1 MKFIRTVWGRERG
14 RWARDQLT
22 PSQAVVYDR
31 MRDLFEVGEY
41 EKAEAG
47 TRALAAAPRRFWDR
61 GPALGWLTGAL
72 ATAAAI
78 AHGRGTEVLA
88 ELDALIT
95 DLERTT
101 GAGRALLLDVRVNR
115 VAALVDQGR
124 YSEAEAEADGI
135 LRAALRIAHLTT
147 VWGIELSTLANLAAV
162 LCGQGRY
169 EEAEAIA
176 RGNLPRARA
185 GTAASLHCSL
195 VRSLNGQGRH
205 EDALAEARRL
215 TPLWV
220 RAESGALDI
229 GTATA
234 LHGLGRRHEA
244 EATARQALDVCEQF
258 LHPDHPRIQKART
271 LLRRI
276 TAEDPHA

>member
-1 MKFIRTVWGRERG
+1 MGFIGTVWGRERG

-31 MRDLFEVGEY
+31 LRDLFEVGEY
-41 EKAEAG
+41 EEAEVGA
-47 TRALAAAPRRFWDR
+47 RAFAAASRRFWDR
-61 GPALGWLTGAL
+61 GPVVEWLAGAL

-78 AHGRGTEVLA
+78 AHGRGAEVLA
-88 ELDALIT
+88 ELDALIA

-115 VAALVDQGR
+115 VAALLVQGR
-124 YSEAEAEADGI
+124 YTEAEAEAGGI
-135 LRAALRIAHLTT
+135 LRAATRLAHLTK
-147 VWGIELSTLANLAAV
+147 VWEIELTTLANLAAA

-176 RGNLPRARA
+176 RGNLPRAPA
-185 GTAASLHCSL
+185 GTAATLHSVL
-195 VRSLNGQGRH
+195 VSSLNGQCRH
-205 EDALAEARRL
+205 EEALTEARRL

-220 RAESGALDI
+220 RAGSGALDI

-234 LHGLGRRHEA
+234 LLGLGRRSEA
-244 EATARQALDVCEQF
+244 EATARQALDACEQF
-258 LHPDHPRIQKART
+258 LHPIHPRIQKART
-271 LLRRI
+271 LLSRI
-276 TAEDPHA
+276 TADGPLA

>member
-1 MKFIRTVWGRERG
+1 
-14 RWARDQLT
+14 
-22 PSQAVVYDR
+22 

-41 EKAEAG
+41 EGAEAEA
-47 TRALAAAPRRFWDR
+47 RALAGTARRFWGR
-61 GPALGWLTGAL
+61 GPAREWLTGAL

-78 AHGRGTEVLA
+78 AHGRGAEVLA
-88 ELDALIT
+88 ELDALIA

-124 YSEAEAEADGI
+124 YTEAEAEADGI
-135 LRAALRIAHLTT
+135 LRAAVRLAHLTK
-147 VWGIELSTLANLAAV
+147 VWGIELSTSANLAAA

-176 RGNLPRARA
+176 RGNLPRAPA
-185 GTAASLHCSL
+185 GTAATLHCVL
-195 VRSLNGQGRH
+195 VSSLNGQGRH
-205 EDALAEARRL
+205 EEALTEARRL

-220 RAESGALDI
+220 RTESGALDI

-234 LHGLGRRHEA
+234 LHGLGRHSEA
-244 EATARQALDVCEQF
+244 EATAHQALDACEQF
-258 LHPDHPRIQKART
+258 LHPLHPRIQEART
-271 LLRRI
+271 LLSRI
-276 TAEDPHA
+276 TADGPLA